1 MITKTKKK
9 EKHQKERI
17 VEEERCDSV
26 SSCIDRCRNCAKL
39 KKKKNGNIVERH
51 QVFRQKKLQTKKKF
65 MTPGTRGFM

>member
-1 MITKTKKK
+1 MFDGKIDDDKKNKKKK

-39 KKKKNGNIVERH
+39 KKKWKH
-51 QVFRQKKLQTKKKF
+51 C
-65 MTPGTRGFM
+65 